1 MSDSAS
7 TGFLLFTL
15 AVADMTVQ
23 EPFLDEAKRHEE
35 RIGRFLADI
44 IGIPSLS
51 RRENAVVQR
60 IGDEMTELGY
70 DQVNIDGFG
79 SVIGRIG
86 DGPVHIVYD
95 SHIDT
100 VDVGDPA
107 SWKSEPFRAR
117 IERGVLFGRGA
128 SDNKAA
134 TASMVHGAAMI
145 KRLGL
150 DSSRFT
156 VHVVGTVQEE
166 DCDGLALEYLLQN
179 KVPGAEVVV
188 LGEATNLDVYRGHR
202 GRAEFAIHT
211 RGRAAHASAP
221 DRGINAI
228 YGMRPIIEQIELL
241 NDRLASDPFLGKGT
255 VVLSKIE
262 AQTPSINAVPDGC
275 TIYLDRRLTIG
286 ESVESARAELE
297 VLPAVQEGQAAVE
310 LLRYDG
316 TAYTGLT
323 LSMDKYFPTWVIP
336 EDHPAVRA
344 GVEAGRMALGRT
356 PNVGRWVFS
365 TNGVASAGRLDIPTI
380 GFGPANEIYAHTADD
395 QCPLNHLPMA
405 AAWYAAFPE
414 AFLSAAGHGSAHR
427 PGRQ

>member
-1 MSDSAS
+1 M
-7 TGFLLFTL
+7 
-15 AVADMTVQ
+15 AVMPEVL
-23 EPFLDEAKRHEE
+23 EEAR
-35 RIGRFLADI
+35 RGGQAAARFLADI

-51 RRENAVVQR
+51 RRENSVVQR
-60 IGDEMTELGY
+60 IGAEMTDLGF
-70 DQVNIDGFG
+70 DEVTVDDLG

-86 DGPVHIVYD
+86 DGPVHIVFD

-117 IERGVLFGRGA
+117 VDNGILYGRGA

-134 TASMVHGAAMI
+134 TASMVHGAALI

-150 DSSRFT
+150 DATRFT
-156 VHVVGTVQEE
+156 LHVVGTVQEE
-166 DCDGLALEYLLQN
+166 DCDGLALEYILKN
-179 KVPGAEVVV
+179 RIPGAEVVV

-202 GRAEFAIHT
+202 GRAEFAVHT

-221 DRGINAI
+221 ERGVNAI
-228 YGMRPIIEQIELL
+228 YRMQPVIEQIEQL

-286 ESVESARAELE
+286 ESVESAVAELE
-297 VLPAVQEGQAAVE
+297 SLPAVQAGEATVE

-316 TAYTGLT
+316 TAYTGMS
-323 LSMDKYFPTWVIP
+323 LSIDKYFPTWVIP

-344 GVEAGRMALGRT
+344 GVETSERAIGRT
-356 PNVGRWVFS
+356 PKVGRWVFS
-365 TNGVASAGRLDIPTI
+365 TNGVSSAGRLGIPTI
-380 GFGPANEIYAHTADD
+380 GFGPANEVYAHTADD
-395 QCPLNHLPMA
+395 QCPLDHLPVA

-414 AFLSAAGHGSAHR
+414 AYLAATGHGTA
-427 PGRQ
+427 